1 MKVDVIITKSVA
13 DSVPERGYVA
23 FGIAFNWYEK
33 TSASDWMLFN
43 RSYNTRS
50 NVYFWDSKEF
60 KEMKTSA
67 DDPNECGLDVKV
79 RIKNHNQFV
88 LCPAI
93 IYQTDDDSDSEY
105 VWESNSWSPSN
116 GEEIGVV

>member
-1 MKVDVIITKSVA
+1 MD
-13 DSVPERGYVA
+13 
-23 FGIAFNWYEK
+23 
-33 TSASDWMLFN
+33 
-43 RSYNTRS
+43 